1 MTEAILKKLTAELNR
16 GIDTEVQVVYLL
28 VGIRKLIERD
38 ALEGKYPRLKFHCDW
53 ALHSMLDRAEARS
66 ILRKFDAA
74 HALLKGEVQLHDLP
88 GTLKNEVHRISQ
100 MESFSEELLQFL
112 ESYDLPPLTQHRSD
126 GWMHFLYL
134 YTRVIEDI
142 PLVVR
147 QAATDSN
154 PRHITEVTVHCDL
167 ARNPVK
173 LSDGEEMLFRVR
185 WNIVDKN
192 GESGEIFIINAFS
205 LKRTTP
211 SPSPG

>member
-38 ALEGKYPRLKFHCDW
+38 ALGRKYPSLKFHCDW
-53 ALHSMLDRAEARS
+53 ALHSRLEGTGARS
-66 ILRKFDAA
+66 ILREFDAA

-88 GTLKNEVHRISQ
+88 ATLKNEVLRISK
-100 MESFSEELLQFL
+100 MESFSEELSQFL
-112 ESYDLPPLTQHRSD
+112 ESHDLPPLTKHRSD
-126 GWMHFLYL
+126 GWVHFLSL

-147 QAATDSN
+147 QAATDSS
-154 PRHITEVTVHCDL
+154 PRHITEVTVHCET
-167 ARNPVK
+167 AREAVTHPG
-173 LSDGEEMLFRVR
+173 GEEILFKVR
-185 WNIVDKN
+185 WNIVDKH
-192 GESGEIFIINAFS
+192 GESGEIFLINTFS

-211 SPSPG
+211 SPARR